1 MTWYDQ
7 IFAHAAWTEF
17 SRIFPREAQI
27 YRLLPTHRG
36 PYRSMVEDFFKAY
49 EGR

>member
-7 IFAHAAWTEF
+7 IFAHAAWIEF
-17 SRIFPREAQI
+17 ARIFPREAEN
-27 YRLLPTHRG
+27 YRQFPGQARYLRP
-36 PYRSMVEDFFKAY
+36 MVEDFFKAY